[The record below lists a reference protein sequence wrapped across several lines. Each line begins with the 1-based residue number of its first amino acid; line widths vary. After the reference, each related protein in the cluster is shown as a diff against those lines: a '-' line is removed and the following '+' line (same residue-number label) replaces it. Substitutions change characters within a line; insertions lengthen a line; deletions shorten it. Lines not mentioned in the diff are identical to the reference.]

1 LRVRGRKRER
11 VLRVLN
17 EPSGSLTKYRIAK
30 LSECS
35 REWVIEFLRKVETRD
50 LSSTM
55 RDIFSR
61 IIEPT

>member
-1 LRVRGRKRER
+1 
-11 VLRVLN
+11 VLRVLLN
-17 EPSGSLTKYRIAK
+17 EHTGSLTEYGIAK

-35 REWVIEFLRKVETRD
+35 REWVIEFLRKLETRD

-55 RDIFSR
+55 RDIISR